1 MKAENSKSNSAVS
14 SSKTI
19 ASKTMPYQ
27 KYKPFKRIPLPDRT
41 WPDQEITEAPRWCS
55 VDLRDGNQALIEP
68 MTPAEKQKMWDLLL
82 EVGFKEIE
90 VGFPAASQTDFDF
103 VRKIIEE
110 NQVPDDVMIQVL
122 CPAREELIIKTCEAL
137 VGAKNVVF
145 HLYNSTSTLQRKVV
159 FKMSREEVIK
169 LATDATE
176 RVKFHT
182 DKLKAAGTNVVL
194 EYSPESYTATE
205 MDFAVEICDAVMDVW
220 GPVGADKVVIN
231 LPATVEMATPNIYAD
246 QLEWFCRNLKRRDQA
261 VISLHTHN
269 DRGTGIAAS
278 ELGLMAGADRIEG
291 TLFGNGE
298 RTGNCDVITMA
309 MNMFSQGIDPKLYL
323 SDMPHIVEV
332 SEECTKI
339 PIHIRQPYAG
349 ELVFTAFSGS
359 HQDAI
364 RKGMEF
370 VESGS
375 AGAWEVPY
383 LPIDPADVGGSYR
396 ETVRVNSQSG
406 KGGVAFILENYF
418 GVSLPRP
425 LLLEFS
431 PIVQKVSEA
440 SGGELKPDLIWD
452 TFVNE
457 FIEVKG
463 EYELV
468 DYKVRSLDGGQ
479 ERCTATVRVGDNT
492 VEIQGTGSGPI
503 DAFVSAMIETLNEPL
518 NVMDYQEYSLNEGSE
533 ARAICILSISDE
545 AQNKFYGVGISQN
558 TTTAAFKS
566 IIAAIN
572 RRWLGFPCQR

>member
-1 MKAENSKSNSAVS
+1 MKAETNQVATNQVDNTASAQS
-14 SSKTI
+14 T
-19 ASKTMPYQ
+19 KTMPFQ

-41 WPDQEITEAPRWCS
+41 WPDQVITEAPRWCS

-68 MTPAEKQKMWDLLL
+68 MTPAEKQKMWDLLI
-82 EVGFKEIE
+82 EIGFKEIE
-90 VGFPAASQTDFDF
+90 VGFPAASQTDYDF

-110 NQVPDDVMIQVL
+110 DQIPDDVSIQIL
-122 CPAREELIIKTCEAL
+122 CQAREELIIKSCEAL
-137 VGAKNVVF
+137 EGAKNVVF

-159 FKMSREEVIK
+159 FNMSREEVIK

-182 DKLKAAGTNVVL
+182 DKLRAAGTNVVL

-205 MDFAVEICDAVMDVW
+205 MDFAVEICDAVIKTWQPRD
-220 GPVGADKVVIN
+220 GEKVIIN

-246 QLEWFCRNLKRRDQA
+246 QLEWFCRNLQDRDKA
-261 VISLHTHN
+261 IISLHTHN

-323 SDMPHIVEV
+323 SDMPKIVAV

-364 RKGMEF
+364 RKGMAF

-375 AGAWEVPY
+375 TGEWEVPY

-431 PIVQKVSEA
+431 PIVQKISEA
-440 SGGELKPDLIWD
+440 DGGELKADKIWD
-452 TFVNE
+452 AFVNE

-468 DYKVRSLDGGQ
+468 DYKVRSKDENQ
-479 ERCTATVRVGDNT
+479 TSCKAKIRVGENEVT
-492 VEIQGTGSGPI
+492 VEGEGSGPI
-503 DAFVSAMIETLNEPL
+503 DAFIAAMVETLNEPL

-533 ARAICILSISDE
+533 AQAICILSIADE
-545 AQNKFYGVGISQN
+545 EQNKFYGVGISQN

-566 IIAAIN
+566 IVAAIN
-572 RRWLGFPCQR
+572 RKWR